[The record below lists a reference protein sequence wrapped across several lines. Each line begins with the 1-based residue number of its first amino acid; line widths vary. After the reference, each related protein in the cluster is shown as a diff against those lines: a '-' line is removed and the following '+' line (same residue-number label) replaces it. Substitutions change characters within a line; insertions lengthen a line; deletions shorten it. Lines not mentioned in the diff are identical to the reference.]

1 MARISASL
9 SGIERSLLNSLAE
22 ANAQATLS
30 ALRMATGHRITAPG
44 DDPSAFVQLS
54 SYQHRLAAVRAATA
68 NADAAASMVTQ
79 AQSTIGQIREQL
91 DLIRTELLVDED
103 GSATSAERDEA
114 QAAIDAAIEEID
126 RLAGTEIDG
135 KRMLDGSAAYVVSGR
150 DASQVARLTVYSAVA
165 GQSISGTVT
174 QAATQASLTY
184 TGDASNQITD
194 DAAFTLTGPSGSYSF
209 EVTAGDTLSD
219 VADEVNRYSHRT
231 GITAAVNEVT
241 HELTFT
247 TVEYGSD
254 AEITIDV
261 TSGTFDVSDG
271 GQAAG
276 TDAQATVNGES
287 LTGEGNRFSFARNG
301 MHVGFEIEPGYT
313 GAIDEM
319 TVTGGGLSFALWADS
334 SQSATLAPSGLMAAQ
349 FSGLS
354 GRLDQLA
361 DGGSL
366 AGLGEN
372 TSQAIRVADEAL
384 GRLTRVEGLVDGFYN
399 ASITTASNLLADLE
413 EDLADAIEDV
423 DGVDDALETQNQ
435 VHYETLAAN
444 AAVGLSLLAQQKLR
458 VLDILQQ
465 IAGLE

>member
-1 MARISASL
+1 MSRISASL

-30 ALRMATGHRITAPG
+30 ALRMATGHQITAPR
-44 DDPSAFVQLS
+44 DDPSAFVRLS
-54 SYQHRLAAVRAATA
+54 SYQQRLTVVRAAA
-68 NADAAASMVTQ
+68 GNADAASSMVTQ
-79 AQSTIGQIREQL
+79 AQTAIDQIREQL
-91 DLIRTELLVDED
+91 DLIRDELLVDED
-103 GSATSAERDEA
+103 GTATQAQRDEA
-114 QAAIDAAIEEID
+114 QAAIDDAVEEIN

-174 QAATQASLTY
+174 VAATQASLTY
-184 TGDASNQITD
+184 TGDASNQVTD

-209 EVTAGDTLSD
+209 EVTAGDALGD
-219 VADEVNRYSHRT
+219 VAQQINRYSHRT
-231 GITAAVNEVT
+231 GVTAAVDEVA

-254 AEITIDV
+254 AEITVAV

-287 LTGEGNRFSFARNG
+287 LTGEGNRFTYARNG
-301 MHVGFEIEPGYT
+301 LHAGFEIEPGYT
-313 GAIDEM
+313 GDLDEM
-319 TVTGGGLSFALWADS
+319 TVTGGGLSFNLWTDP
-334 SQSATLAPSGLMAAQ
+334 SQSATLAPPGLMAAQ
-349 FSGLS
+349 FNGLS
-354 GRLDQLA
+354 GRVDQLA

-366 AGLGEN
+366 AGLGDN
-372 TSQAIRVADEAL
+372 TSQAIRVIDDAL
-384 GRLTRVEGLVDGFYN
+384 ARLTRVEGTVDGFAN

-413 EDLADAIEDV
+413 EDLNDAIDGI
-423 DGVDDALETQNQ
+423 DGVDEALETQNQ
-435 VHYETLAAN
+435 IHYETLAAN
-444 AAVGLSLLAQQKLR
+444 AAAGLSLLTQQKYR
-458 VLDILQQ
+458 VLALLQQ
-465 IAGLE
+465 IAGLG

>member
-1 MARISASL
+1 MARISVSL
-9 SGIERSLLNSLAE
+9 SGIERTLLNRMAE

-30 ALRMATGHRITAPG
+30 ALRMATGHQITAPR
-44 DDPSAFVQLS
+44 DDPSAFVRLS
-54 SYQHRLAAVRAATA
+54 SYQQRLAVVRAAA
-68 NADAAASMVTQ
+68 GNADAASSMVTQ
-79 AQSTIGQIREQL
+79 AQTAIDQIRVQI
-91 DLIRTELLVDED
+91 DLIRDELLVDED
-103 GSATSAERDEA
+103 GTATQAERDEA
-114 QAAIDAAIEEID
+114 QAAIDAAVEEID

-135 KRMLDGSAAYVVSGR
+135 NRILDGSAAYNVSGR
-150 DASQVARLTVYSAVA
+150 DASQVARRTVYSAVA

-174 QAATQASLTY
+174 QAATRASLTY

-209 EVTAGDTLSD
+209 EVTAGEALSD
-219 VADEVNRYSHRT
+219 VAQQINRYSHRT
-231 GITAAVNEVT
+231 GVTAAVDGGT

-261 TSGTFDVSDG
+261 TGGTFDVSDG

-276 TDAQATVNGES
+276 TDAQATVNDES
-287 LTGEGNRFSFARNG
+287 LTGEGNRFTYARNG
-301 MHVGFEIEPGYT
+301 LHVSFEIEPGYT

-319 TVTGGGLSFALWADS
+319 TVTGGGLSFALWADP
-334 SQSATLAPSGLMAAQ
+334 SQTATLAPPGLMAAH
-349 FSGLS
+349 FDGLS

-366 AGLGEN
+366 AGLDEN
-372 TSQAIRVADEAL
+372 TSQAIRVVDEAL
-384 GRLTRVEGLVDGFYN
+384 GRLTRIEGMVDGFYN
-399 ASITTASNLLADLE
+399 ASVATASNLLADLE
-413 EDLADAIEDV
+413 EDLTDAIEDV

-465 IAGLE
+465 IAGLD